1 MQLQAIIPDDGLVL
15 DKHASSESSRT
26 ALDYLLERSADM
38 EAFSY
43 HDGELYCEKVP
54 VAKLAE
60 QYGTPLWIYSKSFLL
75 GQLKQIQTAFAEV
88 DPVICYSVKANST
101 LGVLK
106 VMRDAGSSFDVV
118 SGGELY
124 RVKAAGGDTSKVVFA
139 GVGKTDEEIRFAL
152 ENKILMFD
160 VESEQELDAI
170 AAVAGSMGVVGN
182 VALRLNP
189 DIDAKTHAK
198 TTTGKKGNKFGMD
211 IERFRE
217 LAAKVLRDKRLALK
231 GIHMHLG
238 SPILTTDPYE
248 AAGQKA
254 IEVVEA
260 LRKDGHDI
268 NWINLGGG
276 FGISYRG
283 NEGLPAEA
291 YAKVIVPAVKAAKC
305 RLALEPGRFVVGN
318 SCILVS
324 RVVFTKREGGK
335 LFVIQD
341 GAMNDLI
348 RPAMYDSFHRLW
360 PVQPSI
366 AMPDNVEGEIPGC
379 EKTDVVGPVCE
390 SSDYFAKDR
399 YLPPMTRGDL
409 LAIFSA
415 GAYGTAMSS
424 NYNSRPRATEILV
437 DGADVK
443 VIRRRETYA
452 DLVAHEIDAS

>member
-1 MQLQAIIPDDGLVL
+1 MQ
-15 DKHASSESSRT
+15 S
-26 ALDYLLERSADM
+26 
-38 EAFSY
+38 FSY
-43 HDGELYCEKVP
+43 RDGELFCEDVP
-54 VAKLAE
+54 VSKIAE
-60 QYGTPLWIYSKSFLL
+60 QYGTPVWIYSKSFLL
-75 GQLKQIQTAFAEV
+75 GQLRQIQTAFAEV
-88 DPVICYSVKANST
+88 EPVICYSVKANST

-124 RVKAAGGDTSKVVFA
+124 RVKAAGADTSKVVFA
-139 GVGKTDEEIRFAL
+139 GVGKTDDEIRFAL
-152 ENKILMFD
+152 ENNILMFD

-170 AAVAGSMGVVGN
+170 AAVAASMNKVGN
-182 VALRLNP
+182 VVLRLNP

-238 SPILTTDPYE
+238 SPILTTEPYE
-248 AAGQKA
+248 AAAQKA
-254 IEVVEA
+254 IEVVEG

-318 SCILVS
+318 SCVLVS
-324 RVVFTKREGGK
+324 KVVFTKREGGK

-348 RPAMYDSFHRLW
+348 RPAMYDSFHRMW
-360 PVQPSI
+360 PVQSKV
-366 AMPDNVEGEIPGC
+366 AMPELVEGEIANC
-379 EKTDVVGPVCE
+379 EKTDVVGPICE

-399 YLPPMTRGDL
+399 YLPSMQRGDL

-415 GAYGTAMSS
+415 GAYGSAMSS
-424 NYNSRPRATEILV
+424 NYNSRPRAAEILV
-437 DGADVK
+437 DGTNVTQ
-443 VIRRRETYA
+443 IRRRETYE
-452 DLVAHEIDAS
+452 DLVAHEV